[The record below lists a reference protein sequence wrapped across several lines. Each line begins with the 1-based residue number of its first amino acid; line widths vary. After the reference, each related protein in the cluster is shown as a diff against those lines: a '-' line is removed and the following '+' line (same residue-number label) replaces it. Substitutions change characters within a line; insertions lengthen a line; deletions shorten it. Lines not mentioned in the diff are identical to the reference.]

1 MIDILLN
8 RKKITMQILT
18 LFLVALVALEHI
30 GIAGLEMFAK
40 PEQQASAFDMPLGF
54 VKTKEAHTALS
65 NQGIYNGM
73 LGILILMMILFFTGS
88 TLKIILIML
97 MIYIIVVAVY
107 GALTA
112 TKKILYLQG
121 LPALVSLLFVIFF
134 YK

>member
-1 MIDILLN
+1 ME
-8 RKKITMQILT
+8 ILT

-30 GIAGLEMFAK
+30 GIAFLEMFAEPK
-40 PEQQASAFDMPLGF
+40 KQAAAFDMPLDF
-54 VKTKEAHTALS
+54 VKQKNAQLALS

-73 LGILILMMILFFTGS
+73 LGVLILAMILFFTGS
-88 TLKIILIML
+88 VLKIIMISL

-107 GALTA
+107 GAFTA

-121 LPALVSLLFVIFF
+121 LPALIALIFVIVF